1 MSSNVEIANL
11 ALSRLGADLILALDE
26 DTENGRK
33 VLAIYDVVRDIM
45 LAMHPWN
52 FALKRVSL
60 ALLAETP
67 NFGFDNVFQLPPDY
81 LRVIKTD
88 QATDVDYKIEGKKLY
103 TDVSS
108 IKIQYIF
115 RVTDPV
121 EFSPGFVVAFSDE
134 LAARLAYPI
143 VGSRSVGADIQKIAL
158 LSLKIAKSQDAQE
171 GLPDDLDA
179 NEWLLSR
186 HRYGVSDGS
195 TSI

>member
-33 VLAIYDVVRDIM
+33 VNAIYEIVRDIM
-45 LAMHPWN
+45 LAKHPWN

-60 ALLAETP
+60 ALLSETP
-67 NFGFDNVFQLPPDY
+67 NFGFDSVFQLPPDY

-103 TDVSS
+103 TDVGE

-115 RVTDPV
+115 QVTDPV
-121 EFSPGFVVAFSDE
+121 EFSQGFVDAFYSE
-134 LAARLAYPI
+134 LAAWLAYPI
-143 VGSRSVGADIQKIAL
+143 TNNRGFADDIQKLAFAN
-158 LSLKIAKSQDAQE
+158 LKVAKSQDAQE

-186 HRYGVSDGS
+186 YKYGVSDGT
-195 TSI
+195 TS

>member
-1 MSSNVEIANL
+1 MASNVEIANL
-11 ALSRLGADLILALDE
+11 ALSRLGADLILAIDE
-26 DTENGRK
+26 NTENGRK
-33 VLAIYDVVRDIM
+33 VNAIYEIVRDIM

-52 FALKRVSL
+52 FALKRVDL
-60 ALLAETP
+60 ALIDETP
-67 NFGFDNVFQLPPDY
+67 NFGFDKVFQLPPDY

-88 QATDVDYKIEGKKLY
+88 QATDVDYKIEGRKLY
-103 TDVSS
+103 IDVSS
-108 IKIQYIF
+108 VKIQYIF

-121 EFSPGFVVAFSDE
+121 EFSPGFVIAFSDE

-158 LSLKIAKSQDAQE
+158 LSLRVAKSQDAQE

-195 TSI
+195 K

>member
-1 MSSNVEIANL
+1 MPSNVEIANL

-33 VLAIYDVVRDIM
+33 VNAIYEIVRDIM
-45 LAMHPWN
+45 LAKHPWN

-108 IKIQYIF
+108 IKIQYIYQ
-115 RVTDPV
+115 VTDPI
-121 EFSPGFVVAFSDE
+121 EFSQGFIDAFADE

-143 VGSRSVGADIQKIAL
+143 TGNRALAADLQQLAL
-158 LSLKIAKSQDAQE
+158 ANLKVAKFQDAQE
-171 GLPDDLDA
+171 GFPDDLDE

-186 HRYGVSDGS
+186 SNG
-195 TSI
+195 TL